1 MASKPQRKTKAKAK
15 KSKTSQPKPSLTIA
29 KLSSRASGMSGSMY
43 TLSQVSQA
51 MVRLR
56 GHEVLGPITTALG
69 AGNGSSISAPGG
81 AGLGSGPAL
90 GGIFDLNPASWTR
103 SRASLMASAYEK
115 YRYNRFTV
123 KYRSMMPTT
132 ANGGVVISVEFD
144 PEERIVS
151 NDPNAVQQAANN
163 LVFAS
168 SSVWQD
174 CAASWVRPSEDKEWY
189 FASADIQDRSNSQ
202 GVVYALQTNSVAT
215 TSTQLGWLEIDYDID
230 LYGPE
235 LEITS
240 PPGAN
245 ILTTTKTDIQS
256 NGLAALTTTTSVVRD
271 PNTVYEVR
279 PAVDWGYTFNIGS
292 AGSNNTIPASSG
304 TLLYTAY
311 DSGTGLWRL
320 YPTLTSAIAGSLTQ
334 CLYALTAT
342 AAANYFA
349 AYVRGLGKSVSM

>member
-1 MASKPQRKTKAKAK
+1 
-15 KSKTSQPKPSLTIA
+15 
-29 KLSSRASGMSGSMY
+29 MY

>member
-1 MASKPQRKTKAKAK
+1 
-15 KSKTSQPKPSLTIA
+15 
-29 KLSSRASGMSGSMY
+29 MSGSMY

-81 AGLGSGPAL
+81 AGLGAGPAL
-90 GGIFDLNPASWTR
+90 GGIFDLNPASWSR

-115 YRYNRFTV
+115 YRYNRFTI

-174 CAASWVRPSEDKEWY
+174 CSASWVRPSEDKEWY
-189 FASADIQDRSNSQ
+189 FASSDIQDRSNSQ
-202 GVVYALQTNSVAT
+202 GVVYALQTNSVST

-235 LEITS
+235 LEITA

-245 ILTTTKTDIQS
+245 VLSTTKMDIQS
-256 NGLAALTTTTSVVRD
+256 NGQATLTTVTSVVRD

-279 PAVDWGYTFNIGS
+279 PANDWGYTFNVGS
-292 AGSNNTIPASSG
+292 AGSTSPLPAASG
-304 TLLYTAY
+304 VLLYTAV
-311 DSGTGLWRL
+311 DSASGLWRL

-342 AAANYFA
+342 AATNYFA
-349 AYVRGLGKSVSM
+349 AYVRGLGKTNSI